1 MNFQTARANPG
12 KFTKMIGTA
21 TKLDIKSGDY
31 GPYGLGSIT
40 DTYGESQNVLFASSE
55 KSPLVGD
62 SCLHQPASWAVRYDA
77 NTQKYKVYFE
87 GFQIEHSTTFPAQI
101 SPPQIAHPV
110 SQLPPQGP
118 QNARQAT
125 NARQVS
131 PDSLFIGKQAV
142 WKGYCEAV
150 KNSEGAFDV
159 NIAIDQCWQV
169 WNKFMI
175 PEAQPLELAN
185 NPNDFQQF
193 ADEHPVEQDGN
204 PY

>member
-1 MNFQTARANPG
+1 MNFQTVNQSQGQYIKMWAQIVNAKPVKQG
-12 KFTKMIGTA
+12 K
-21 TKLDIKSGDY
+21 Y
-31 GPYGLGSIT
+31 GPNADILLMDQNNVKQAVNISAGQYNGLIPNTTHVGQNYEFSIKAAQTQQGLRYYG
-40 DTYGESQNVLFASSE
+40 FCSE
-55 KSPLVGD
+55 K
-62 SCLHQPASWAVRYDA
+62 
-77 NTQKYKVYFE
+77 
-87 GFQIEHSTTFPAQI
+87 AQAG
-101 SPPQIAHPV
+101 PPNA
-110 SQLPPQGP
+110 PQGP

-125 NARQVS
+125 NARPVS

-169 WNKFMI
+169 WNEFI
-175 PEAQPLELAN
+175 TPEAQPLELAN
-185 NPNDFQQF
+185 DPNDFQQF